1 MTIIIV
7 FESFV
12 KNVKPENINTKQF
25 RVHLTSFSHFKNCWK
40 MLNENVTFYFYVKVI
55 LLRLCMHFGGGGF
68 SVIFCVRLFYIN
80 YTVKSDSSLGTSS
93 SCVERLC

>member
-55 LLRLCMHFGGGGF
+55 LLRLCMHFGGGGGVLGYFLRSFVLHKLYSEERQF
-68 SVIFCVRLFYIN
+68 SWY
-80 YTVKSDSSLGTSS
+80 K
-93 SCVERLC
+93 